1 MGFREGLCICNV
13 LVIYTSIYPLL
24 RNGRGG
30 GWTGRESGKWAL
42 YRRSSGKGKRK
53 DGGREIGDIGK
64 RDVSVGS
71 CAKSKW

>member
-1 MGFREGLCICNV
+1 
-13 LVIYTSIYPLL
+13 LL

-42 YRRSSGKGKRK
+42 YRRSSGKRKRK